1 MTFDAADELSNL
13 NKNDTATNGSDKKRT
28 GPDFDIG
35 NGTDN
40 TVYEAE
46 QK

>member
-1 MTFDAADELSNL
+1 MKFDAADELSNL
-13 NKNDTATNGSDKKRT
+13 NKNDTATNGSDKKST

-35 NGTDN
+35 NGTDI
-40 TVYEAE
+40 TVYEVE